1 MLVFLPDIVL
11 FTEVDEVDDGFGCE
25 EKERVYDFNLSLPLD

>member
-11 FTEVDEVDDGFGCE
+11 FTEVDKVDDRFGRQE
-25 EKERVYDFNLSLPLD
+25 EERVYDFNLTVPLA